1 MASSV
6 AEGKSM
12 PWQPAFAG
20 SALFAVAGIH
30 FITALTF
37 IADLSDWQGIKA
49 TLPDWQAISE
59 RLAAAT
65 AEEIY
70 EWLMLSAY
78 VFGTL
83 AVVFLVLGLLTWR
96 GVARQGVRVTSTIF
110 VVISWLGALRLV
122 ASADGGGTGTG
133 AGPNAFF
140 LLVLTVAL
148 VAMITLWISAG
159 ARWVRGD

>member
-6 AEGKSM
+6 VEAKGM

-20 SALFAVAGIH
+20 WAHFAAAGIH
-30 FITALTF
+30 VITSLTF

-96 GVARQGVRVTSTIF
+96 GASGRARNVNN
-110 VVISWLGALRLV
+110 L
-122 ASADGGGTGTG
+122 
-133 AGPNAFF
+133 
-140 LLVLTVAL
+140 
-148 VAMITLWISAG
+148 
-159 ARWVRGD
+159 RGDQLAGRPASCCIC